1 MRSSE
6 FIKIRP
12 NRGDGRG
19 FLVPAILLSNHGKVG
34 RHLAPHGDSYMAFP
48 TLIEARAAVRE
59 AGFTPQL
66 DHDRCRCRNDQWYRP
81 SDHRSR
87 DRPTRTLGRM
97 ASSLNAMALRCSG
110 TSALAVDT
118 AGTIEPCRCEPFP
131 SLQLSGTIEPSRCD
145 PLPPLQVPGMLERWQ
160 KRQEARRTRSTGDRL
175 REVIKEELERLEA
188 ERDAPKQEAL
198 VKTPAAQ
205 AHYER
210 LRPNRWWFVGVALVL
225 IFLTIEKISPELL
238 TKFFGGS

>member
-1 MRSSE
+1 
-6 FIKIRP
+6 
-12 NRGDGRG
+12 
-19 FLVPAILLSNHGKVG
+19 
-34 RHLAPHGDSYMAFP
+34 MA
-48 TLIEARAAVRE
+48 A
-59 AGFTPQL
+59 
-66 DHDRCRCRNDQWYRP
+66 
-81 SDHRSR
+81 
-87 DRPTRTLGRM
+87 
-97 ASSLNAMALRCSG
+97 SLNAMALRCSG

-145 PLPPLQVPGMLERWQ
+145 PLPLLQVPGMLEKWQ
-160 KRQEARRTRSTGDRL
+160 KRQGARRTRSSRDWL
-175 REVIKEELERLEA
+175 RELIKEELERCLEA

-225 IFLTIEKISPELL
+225 ILLTIEKISPELL